1 NYYIEGDP
9 TVPQDDLKDRIME
22 TLRNEVTS
30 DWQPSGLAIMGAEG
44 PSFSSLFKVLDSA
57 ARGGEPTGPPSNQ
70 PVTQAGKPAAEPR
83 DPVELRTMS
92 EWLEKFD
99 TFTADLD
106 LFLQILG
113 ATGVLIAV
121 FGVVNT
127 MLMSVSERI
136 IEFGI
141 LKANGWSR
149 GDVLRLICSES
160 LILGIAGGLLGASV
174 GWVATEVLNA
184 AFPDRLNL
192 YAGPGLL
199 TFAVGFSSVVG
210 TLGGLYPALWAM
222 RMQPMDAIRRG

>member
-1 NYYIEGDP
+1 MD
-9 TVPQDDLKDRIME
+9 
-22 TLRNEVTS
+22 
-30 DWQPSGLAIMGAEG
+30 
-44 PSFSSLFKVLDSA
+44 
-57 ARGGEPTGPPSNQ
+57 
-70 PVTQAGKPAAEPR
+70 
-83 DPVELRTMS
+83 
-92 EWLEKFD
+92 EWLEEFD

-106 LFLQILG
+106 LFLMILG

-121 FGVVNT
+121 FGIVNT

-160 LILGIAGGLLGASV
+160 LILGICGGLLGAAV
-174 GWVATEVLNA
+174 GWAVAQGLNA
-184 AFPDRLNL
+184 WFPDRLNL

-199 TFAVGFSSVVG
+199 AFAVAFSTVVG